1 MLYGLYGYCYFMRLK
16 HLKVSGFKSFADA
29 TKISLP
35 SNLVGVVGPNGCGKS
50 NVVDALRWVMGESSA
65 KTLRGD
71 NMDDVIFNG
80 SVTRK
85 PVSKASVELV
95 FDNTKG
101 TAPGPYAKYNEIS
114 IKRELLREGGSK
126 YFING
131 VKSRRKDINDI
142 FLGTGLGPRSYS
154 IIEQGMVSRIVE
166 SRPEDLRVLI
176 EEAAGISKYKTRR
189 RDTENRMRHTM
200 ENLSRVDDIVAELET
215 QLRRLKRQ
223 ANSAERYK
231 KHKEELR
238 QYQQWLTL
246 LKWNDLDQQLQQ
258 KRLELVE
265 LETELEKCMSDQ
277 QGAETGIENLRELQ
291 IELTDKVNE
300 VQAKYYELGGEVS
313 ALEQQIRHSRE
324 SRQQQQSEL
333 QRILETQQDSQRL
346 LASDQQRLAE
356 VKLQIEE
363 AAPQSEQILEAH
375 QIAMATLEEC
385 DQKHQEWQ
393 ASWDLLSSQSMEPE
407 RERSHHSGLI
417 DSLRRSIEQATD
429 RQVRTQSLLTE
440 IESNID
446 TQAIDGLKE
455 ASEKATEVC
464 SELDG
469 QLTEIDANIV
479 STRAEIERLRDD
491 YNIVRQRVQGDDARL
506 KSLQEMRART
516 LGADDKVL
524 DQWLIDQGLHD
535 VPRLVDGLEVEQGWE
550 FAVETALGDRL
561 TAYEVSSL
569 SDLSEKTLPE
579 GAGITAYIADKHSS
593 DRVASNTKYPR
604 LYEKITQAV
613 SLPAWIYA
621 SYAANS
627 LEQAFSWQ
635 SDLEEHETIVTKS
648 GEILSKNWISLGL
661 SERQSQ
667 GLLSQEAEIET
678 LAKRIAKDEKQCD
691 NVRDKGESKKVILE
705 ALEEQRQSLRTLY
718 RDKNQELQTKQREY
732 AAIEAKSAEWIARRE
747 QLNIELTEL
756 NQELT
761 SNADA
766 LDVSKEK
773 LELATAAAH
782 EFDQSRA
789 ELQRTRD
796 IIGNALQEARSI
808 EQSARETLQT
818 FQTTQSH
825 LLSQSHSLEQS
836 IERMTSQL
844 EQQNDRLN
852 ELQTLTA
859 VDDPAEQMS
868 EQLNALLEERIL
880 VEKELSKERAAL
892 SEHENTMREISQQR
906 SSFDQIVQQVRSK
919 LENVRLTQREISVK
933 RDGYVEGL
941 EFDDNELRQQVQTL
955 EDSDDVVTVR
965 LCNEKIESLQLKIDK
980 IGPVNLVAIEE
991 YEECSERADYLNKQK
1006 EDLLEALDTL
1016 QKAIAKIDRETRT
1029 RFKDTFEKL
1038 NTGFKQFFP
1047 RLFGDGEAYME
1058 LTDNDMLTTGVTV
1071 MARPP
1076 GKKNSTIHLL
1086 SGGEKALTAVALIF
1100 AFFEMNPAPFCVLD
1114 EVDAPMDDANV
1125 ERYSKVLQQLSQH
1138 TQLLYITHN
1147 KITMEVAGILVGVTM
1162 AEPGCSRIV
1171 QVDVEEAAAMAVS

>member
-1 MLYGLYGYCYFMRLK
+1 MRLK

-80 SVTRK
+80 SVSRK

-95 FDNTKG
+95 FDNSSG

-142 FLGTGLGPRSYS
+142 FMGTGLGPRSYS

-176 EEAAGISKYKTRR
+176 EEAAGISKYKARR

-200 ENLSRVDDIVAELET
+200 ENLSRVDDIVGELET

-238 QYQQWLTL
+238 DYQHWLTV
-246 LKWNDLDQQLQQ
+246 LKWSELDEQLQL
-258 KRLELVE
+258 KRSELTE
-265 LETELEKCMSDQ
+265 YETELEKCMADQ
-277 QGAETGIENLRELQ
+277 QGAETGIESLREQQ
-291 IELTDKVNE
+291 IELTEKVNK

-313 ALEQQIRHSRE
+313 ALEQQIQHSRE
-324 SRQQQQSEL
+324 SRKQQQSEL
-333 QRILETQQDSQRL
+333 ERIQETQHDSQRL
-346 LASDQQRLAE
+346 LASDQQRLSE
-356 VKLQIEE
+356 VKAQIDE
-363 AAPQSEQILEAH
+363 ASPQAEHVMEVH
-375 QIAMATLEEC
+375 QLSMATLEEAE
-385 DQKHQEWQ
+385 QKHSDWQE
-393 ASWDLLSSQSMEPE
+393 SWDLLTNQSMEPE

-417 DSLRRSIEQATD
+417 DSLRRSIEQASD
-429 RQVRTQSLLTE
+429 RQVRTQGLLTE
-440 IESNID
+440 IEGNID
-446 TQAIDGLKE
+446 TQAIDELKVAVEE
-455 ASEKATEVC
+455 ASESSAQME
-464 SELDG
+464 G
-469 QLTEIDANIV
+469 QLVSIDADVV
-479 STRAEIERLRDD
+479 SARAEIERLRDD
-491 YNIVRQRVQGDDARL
+491 YNAVRQRLQGDTARL
-506 KSLQEMRART
+506 KSLQEMRTRS
-516 LGADDKVL
+516 LGADGNL
-524 DQWLIDQGLHD
+524 LNQWLSDRGLD
-535 VPRLVDGLEVEQGWE
+535 KAARLVDGLSVESGWE
-550 FAVETALGDRL
+550 LAIETALGDKL
-561 TAYEVSSL
+561 AAYQVDSL
-569 SDLSEKTLPE
+569 EELSQHDLPD
-579 GAGITAYIADKHSS
+579 GAGVSAFIADK
-593 DRVASNTKYPR
+593 ASENDLSKFPS
-604 LYEKITQAV
+604 LVGKIKQSV
-613 SLPAWIYA
+613 SLPAWIYSA
-621 SYAANS
+621 YAAES
-627 LEQAFSWQ
+627 LDEAFEWQ
-635 SDLEEHETIVTKS
+635 NQLESHETIVTKS
-648 GEILSKNWISLGL
+648 GEILSKSWMSMG
-661 SERQSQ
+661 SPERQSQ
-667 GLLSQEAEIET
+667 GLLQQEAEIESLEKT
-678 LAKRIAKDEKQCD
+678 VAIDELQCEK
-691 NVRDKGESKKVILE
+691 VREKGEFKKAALSDLE
-705 ALEEQRQSLRTLY
+705 TARQELRTVFREQSQLL
-718 RDKNQELQTKQREY
+718 QEKQREY
-732 AAIEAKSAEWIARRE
+732 AAIEAKSAEWITRRE
-747 QLNIELTEL
+747 QLHIELTEL
-756 NQELT
+756 TQEL
-761 SNADA
+761 SANQGA
-766 LDVSKEK
+766 LEVSIEK

-782 EFDQSRA
+782 EFDQRRV
-789 ELQRTRD
+789 ELQRAKEETSS
-796 IIGNALQEARSI
+796 ALQDARMV
-808 EQSARETLQT
+808 EQSAREAMQN
-818 FQTTQSH
+818 FQATQSNF
-825 LLSQSHSLEQS
+825 LNQRDSLEQS
-836 IERMTSQL
+836 VERLTSQL
-844 EQQNDRLN
+844 EQQNERLL
-852 ELQTLTA
+852 ELQTLMSA
-859 VDDPAEQMS
+859 DDPAEIMS
-868 EQLNALLEERIL
+868 AQLSELLEQRLL
-880 VEKELSKERAAL
+880 VEKELAEERSAL
-892 SEHENTMREISQQR
+892 SEHENTMRQISQQR
-906 SSFDQIVQQVRSK
+906 SSFDQMVQQVRNK
-919 LENVRLTQREISVK
+919 LEQARLSQREIQVK
-933 RDGYVEGL
+933 RDGYAE
-941 EFDDNELRQQVQTL
+941 NL
-955 EDSDDVVTVR
+955 EDNDEDLRKQAQELSEREIVVTVR
-965 LCNEKIESLQLKIDK
+965 MCSEKIESLNIKIDR

-991 YEECSERADYLNKQK
+991 YEECSERAEYLNKQK
-1006 EDLLEALDTL
+1006 EDLLSALDTL

-1029 RFKDTFEKL
+1029 RFKDTFERL

-1058 LTDNDMLTTGVTV
+1058 LTDNDMLSTGVTV

>member
-1 MLYGLYGYCYFMRLK
+1 MRLK

-80 SVTRK
+80 SVSRK

-95 FDNTKG
+95 FDNSSG

-142 FLGTGLGPRSYS
+142 FMGTGLGPRSYS

-176 EEAAGISKYKTRR
+176 EEAAGISKYKARR

-200 ENLSRVDDIVAELET
+200 ENLSRVDDIVGELET

-238 QYQQWLTL
+238 DYQHWLTV
-246 LKWNDLDQQLQQ
+246 LKWSELDEQLQL
-258 KRLELVE
+258 KRSELTE
-265 LETELEKCMSDQ
+265 YETELEKCMADQ
-277 QGAETGIENLRELQ
+277 QGAETGIESLREQQ
-291 IELTDKVNE
+291 IELTEKVNK

-313 ALEQQIRHSRE
+313 ALEQQIQHSRE
-324 SRQQQQSEL
+324 SRKQQQSEL
-333 QRILETQQDSQRL
+333 ERIQETQHDSQRL
-346 LASDQQRLAE
+346 LASDQQRLSE
-356 VKLQIEE
+356 VKAQIDE
-363 AAPQSEQILEAH
+363 ASPQAEHVMEVH
-375 QIAMATLEEC
+375 QLSMATLEEAE
-385 DQKHQEWQ
+385 QKHSDWQE
-393 ASWDLLSSQSMEPE
+393 SWDLLTNQSMEPE

-417 DSLRRSIEQATD
+417 DSLRRSIEQASD
-429 RQVRTQSLLTE
+429 RQVRTQGLLTE
-440 IESNID
+440 IEGNID
-446 TQAIDGLKE
+446 TQAIDELKVAVEE
-455 ASEKATEVC
+455 ASESSAQME
-464 SELDG
+464 G
-469 QLTEIDANIV
+469 QLVSIDADVV
-479 STRAEIERLRDD
+479 SARAEIERLRDD
-491 YNIVRQRVQGDDARL
+491 YNAVRQRLQGDTARL
-506 KSLQEMRART
+506 KSLQEMRTRS
-516 LGADDKVL
+516 LGADGNL
-524 DQWLIDQGLHD
+524 LNQWLSDRGLD
-535 VPRLVDGLEVEQGWE
+535 KAARLVDGLSVESGWE
-550 FAVETALGDRL
+550 LAIETALGDKL
-561 TAYEVSSL
+561 AAYQVDSL
-569 SDLSEKTLPE
+569 EELSQHDLPE
-579 GAGITAYIADKHSS
+579 GAGVSAFIADK
-593 DRVASNTKYPR
+593 ASENDLSKFPS
-604 LYEKITQAV
+604 LVGKIKQSV
-613 SLPAWIYA
+613 SLPAWIYSA
-621 SYAANS
+621 YAAES
-627 LEQAFSWQ
+627 LDEAFEWQ
-635 SDLEEHETIVTKS
+635 NQLESHETIVTKS
-648 GEILSKNWISLGL
+648 GEILSKSWMSMG
-661 SERQSQ
+661 SPERQSQ
-667 GLLSQEAEIET
+667 GLLQQEAEIESLEKT
-678 LAKRIAKDEKQCD
+678 VAIDELQCEK
-691 NVRDKGESKKVILE
+691 VREKGEFKKAALSDLE
-705 ALEEQRQSLRTLY
+705 TARQELRTVFREQSQLL
-718 RDKNQELQTKQREY
+718 QEKQREY
-732 AAIEAKSAEWIARRE
+732 AAIEAKSAEWITRRE
-747 QLNIELTEL
+747 QLHIELTEL
-756 NQELT
+756 TQEL
-761 SNADA
+761 SANQGA
-766 LDVSKEK
+766 LEVSIEK

-782 EFDQSRA
+782 EFDQRRV
-789 ELQRTRD
+789 ELQRAKEETSS
-796 IIGNALQEARSI
+796 ALQDARMV
-808 EQSARETLQT
+808 EQSAREAMQN
-818 FQTTQSH
+818 FQATQSNF
-825 LLSQSHSLEQS
+825 LNQRDSLEQS
-836 IERMTSQL
+836 VERLTSQL
-844 EQQNDRLN
+844 EQQNERLL
-852 ELQTLTA
+852 ELQTLMSA
-859 VDDPAEQMS
+859 DDPAEIMS
-868 EQLNALLEERIL
+868 AQLSELLEQRLL
-880 VEKELSKERAAL
+880 VEKELAEERSAL
-892 SEHENTMREISQQR
+892 SEHENTMRQISQQR
-906 SSFDQIVQQVRSK
+906 SSFDQMVQQVRNK
-919 LENVRLTQREISVK
+919 LEQARLSQREIQVK
-933 RDGYVEGL
+933 RDGYAE
-941 EFDDNELRQQVQTL
+941 NL
-955 EDSDDVVTVR
+955 EDNDEDLRKQAQELSEREIVVTVR
-965 LCNEKIESLQLKIDK
+965 MCSEKIESLNIKIDR

-991 YEECSERADYLNKQK
+991 YEECSERAEYLNKQK
-1006 EDLLEALDTL
+1006 EDLLSALDTL

-1029 RFKDTFEKL
+1029 RFKDTFERL

-1058 LTDNDMLTTGVTV
+1058 LTDNDMLSTGVTV

>member
-1 MLYGLYGYCYFMRLK
+1 MRLK
-16 HLKVSGFKSFADA
+16 HLKVSGFKSFADT

-80 SVTRK
+80 SVSRK

-238 QYQQWLTL
+238 KFQHWLII
-246 LKWNDLDQQLQQ
+246 LKWYELDEQLQQ
-258 KRLELVE
+258 KRLELAE
-265 LETELEKCMSDQ
+265 LETELEKCIADQ
-277 QGAETGIENLRELQ
+277 QGAETGIESLREMQ
-291 IELTDKVNE
+291 IELTEQVNQ
-300 VQAKYYELGGEVS
+300 VQAKYFELGGEVS
-313 ALEQQIRHSRE
+313 ALEQQIKHSRE

-333 QRILETQQDSQRL
+333 QRIMETQQDSQRL
-346 LASDQQRLAE
+346 LASDEQRLAE
-356 VKLQIEE
+356 VKAQLEE
-363 AAPQSEQILEAH
+363 SQPQSEQFLEAH
-375 QIAMATLEEC
+375 QVGLAALEEAEHN
-385 DQKHQEWQ
+385 HQGWQ
-393 ASWDLLSSQSMEPE
+393 ESWDLLQSQSMEPE

-429 RQVRTQSLLTE
+429 RKARTQSVLTE
-440 IESNID
+440 IEGNID
-446 TQAIDGLKE
+446 TQSIDELQQ
-455 ASEKATEVC
+455 ATEQAAEQAA
-464 SELDG
+464 ELEG
-469 QLTEIDANIV
+469 QLTEIDANVV

-491 YNIVRQRVQGDDARL
+491 YNTVRQRLQGDDARL

-516 LGADDKVL
+516 LGADDKSL
-524 DQWLIDQGLHD
+524 DAWLSQQNLHNAS
-535 VPRLVDGLEVEQGWE
+535 RLVDSLEVESGWE
-550 FAVETALGDRL
+550 AAIETVLGDRL
-561 TAYEVSSL
+561 TAYEVASL
-569 SDLSEKTLPE
+569 HDLAKGGLPE
-579 GAGITAYIADKHSS
+579 GAGISAYIAGNDVKNLTSKKS
-593 DRVASNTKYPR
+593 KFP
-604 LYEKITQAV
+604 LLIEKINQVA
-613 SLPAWIYA
+613 SLPAWVF
-621 SYAANS
+621 STFAADS
-627 LEQAFSWQ
+627 LEQAFEWQ
-635 SDLEEHETIVTKS
+635 ADLEAHESIVTKQ
-648 GEILSKNWISLGL
+648 GEVLSKTWISLG
-661 SERQSQ
+661 STERESQ
-667 GLLSQEAEIET
+667 GLLRQEAEIES
-678 LAKRIAKDEKQCD
+678 LAKRVADDEQQCEK
-691 NVRDKGESKKVILE
+691 VKLKGENKKAV
-705 ALEEQRQSLRTLY
+705 LEELETKR
-718 RDKNQELQTKQREY
+718 QELRIVFREKTQMLQDKQREY
-732 AAIEAKSAEWIARRE
+732 AAIEAKSAEWINRRE

-756 NQELT
+756 NQELS
-761 SNADA
+761 SNAQA
-766 LDVSKEK
+766 LEISKEK
-773 LELATAAAH
+773 LEQATTAAH
-782 EFDQSRA
+782 EFDQRRS
-789 ELQRTRD
+789 ELQRSRD
-796 IIGNALQEARSI
+796 VISGALQEARSS
-808 EQSARETLQT
+808 EQSAREALQT
-818 FQTTQSH
+818 FQA
-825 LLSQSHSLEQS
+825 SQSHFLSQRTALEES
-836 IERMTSQL
+836 VERMTSQL
-844 EQQNDRLN
+844 NQQTDRLG

-859 VDDPAEQMS
+859 VDDPAEAMA
-868 EQLNALLEERIL
+868 EQLNALLEQRL
-880 VEKELSKERAAL
+880 QVEQDLSKERVAL
-892 SEHENTMREISQQR
+892 TEHENKMREISQER
-906 SSFDQIVQQVRSK
+906 SSYDQMVQQVRSK
-919 LENVRLTQREISVK
+919 LENVRLAQREILVK
-933 RDGYVEGL
+933 RDGFAENL
-941 EFDDNELRQQVQTL
+941 EIEDDEIRKEVQDL
-955 EDSDDVVTVR
+955 EAGEEFVNVR
-965 LCNEKIESLQLKIDK
+965 VCNEKIESLQLKIDK

-991 YEECSERADYLNKQK
+991 YEECSERAEYLNKQK
-1006 EDLLEALDTL
+1006 ADLLEALDTL

-1029 RFKDTFEKL
+1029 RFKDTFERL
-1038 NTGFKQFFP
+1038 NSGFKQFFP

-1058 LTDNDMLTTGVTV
+1058 LTDNDMLSTGVTV

-1125 ERYSKVLQQLSQH
+1125 ERYSKVLQQLSKH

-1147 KITMEVAGILVGVTM
+1147 KITMEVAGVLVGVTM

>member
-1 MLYGLYGYCYFMRLK
+1 MRLK

-80 SVTRK
+80 SVSRK

-95 FDNTKG
+95 FDNSSG

-142 FLGTGLGPRSYS
+142 FMGTGLGPRSYS

-176 EEAAGISKYKTRR
+176 EEAAGISKYKARR

-200 ENLSRVDDIVAELET
+200 ENLSRVDDIVGELET

-238 QYQQWLTL
+238 DYQHWLTV
-246 LKWNDLDQQLQQ
+246 LKWSELDEQLQL
-258 KRLELVE
+258 KRSELTE
-265 LETELEKCMSDQ
+265 YETELEKCMADQ
-277 QGAETGIENLRELQ
+277 QGAETGIESLREQQ
-291 IELTDKVNE
+291 IELTEKVNK

-313 ALEQQIRHSRE
+313 ALEQQIQHSRE
-324 SRQQQQSEL
+324 SRKQQQSEL
-333 QRILETQQDSQRL
+333 ERIQETQHDSQRL
-346 LASDQQRLAE
+346 LASDQQRLSE
-356 VKLQIEE
+356 VKAQIDE
-363 AAPQSEQILEAH
+363 ASPQAEHVMEVH
-375 QIAMATLEEC
+375 QLSMATLEEAG
-385 DQKHQEWQ
+385 QKHSDWQE
-393 ASWDLLSSQSMEPE
+393 SWDLLTNQSMEPE

-417 DSLRRSIEQATD
+417 DSLRRSIEQASD
-429 RQVRTQSLLTE
+429 RQVRTQGLLTE
-440 IESNID
+440 IEGNID
-446 TQAIDGLKE
+446 TQAIDELKVAVEE
-455 ASEKATEVC
+455 ASESSAQMEGKLV
-464 SELDG
+464 S
-469 QLTEIDANIV
+469 IDADVV
-479 STRAEIERLRDD
+479 SARAEIERLRDD
-491 YNIVRQRVQGDDARL
+491 YNAVRQRLQGDTARL
-506 KSLQEMRART
+506 KSLQEMRTRS
-516 LGADDKVL
+516 LGADGNL
-524 DQWLIDQGLHD
+524 LNQWLSDRGLD
-535 VPRLVDGLEVEQGWE
+535 KAARLVDGLSVESGWE
-550 FAVETALGDRL
+550 LAIETALGDKL
-561 TAYEVSSL
+561 AAYQVDSL
-569 SDLSEKTLPE
+569 EELSQHDLPE
-579 GAGITAYIADKHSS
+579 GAGVSAFIADK
-593 DRVASNTKYPR
+593 ASENVLSKFPS
-604 LYEKITQAV
+604 LVGKIKQSV
-613 SLPAWIYA
+613 SLPAWIYSA
-621 SYAANS
+621 YAAES
-627 LEQAFSWQ
+627 LDEAFEWQ
-635 SDLEEHETIVTKS
+635 NQLESHETIVTKS
-648 GEILSKNWISLGL
+648 GEILSKSWMSMG
-661 SERQSQ
+661 SPERQSQ
-667 GLLSQEAEIET
+667 GLLQQEAEIESLEKT
-678 LAKRIAKDEKQCD
+678 VAVDELQCEK
-691 NVRDKGESKKVILE
+691 VREKGEFKKAALSDLE
-705 ALEEQRQSLRTLY
+705 TTRQELRTVFREQSQLL
-718 RDKNQELQTKQREY
+718 QEKQREY
-732 AAIEAKSAEWIARRE
+732 AAIEAKSAEWITRRE
-747 QLNIELTEL
+747 QLHIELTEL
-756 NQELT
+756 TQEL
-761 SNADA
+761 SANQGA
-766 LDVSKEK
+766 LEVSIEK

-782 EFDQSRA
+782 EFDQRRV
-789 ELQRTRD
+789 ELQRAKEETSS
-796 IIGNALQEARSI
+796 ALQDARMV
-808 EQSARETLQT
+808 EQSAREAMQN
-818 FQTTQSH
+818 FQATQSNF
-825 LLSQSHSLEQS
+825 LNQRDSLEQS
-836 IERMTSQL
+836 VERLTSQL
-844 EQQNDRLN
+844 EQQNERLL
-852 ELQTLTA
+852 ELQTLMSA
-859 VDDPAEQMS
+859 DDPAEIMS
-868 EQLNALLEERIL
+868 AQLSELLEQRLL
-880 VEKELSKERAAL
+880 VEKELAEERSAL
-892 SEHENTMREISQQR
+892 SEHENTMRQISQQR
-906 SSFDQIVQQVRSK
+906 SSFDQMVQQVRNK
-919 LENVRLTQREISVK
+919 LEQARLSQREIQVK
-933 RDGYVEGL
+933 RDGYAE
-941 EFDDNELRQQVQTL
+941 NL
-955 EDSDDVVTVR
+955 EDNDEDLRKQAQELSEREIVVTVR
-965 LCNEKIESLQLKIDK
+965 MCSEKIESLNIKIDR

-991 YEECSERADYLNKQK
+991 YEECSERAEYLNKQK
-1006 EDLLEALDTL
+1006 EDLLSALDTL

-1029 RFKDTFEKL
+1029 RFKDTFERL

-1058 LTDNDMLTTGVTV
+1058 LTDNDMLSTGVTV

>member
-1 MLYGLYGYCYFMRLK
+1 MRLK
-16 HLKVSGFKSFADA
+16 HLKVSGFKSFADT

-80 SVTRK
+80 STSRK

-142 FLGTGLGPRSYS
+142 FLGTGLGARSYS

-238 QYQQWLTL
+238 QFQHWLTI
-246 LKWNDLDQQLQQ
+246 LKWHELDEQLQK
-258 KRLELVE
+258 KRIELAE
-265 LETELEKCMSDQ
+265 HETELEKSIADQ
-277 QGAETGIENLRELQ
+277 QGAETGIESLREMQ
-291 IELTDKVNE
+291 IELTEQVNQ
-300 VQAKYYELGGEVS
+300 VQAKYFALGGEVS
-313 ALEQQIRHSRE
+313 ALEQQIKHSRE
-324 SRQQQQSEL
+324 SRQQQQLEL
-333 QRILETQQDSQRL
+333 QRIVETQQGSQRL
-346 LASDQQRLAE
+346 LASDEKRLAE
-356 VKLQIEE
+356 VKTQIEE
-363 AAPQSEQILEAH
+363 SQPQSEQVLEAH
-375 QIAMATLEEC
+375 QLALDALEGTE
-385 DQKHQEWQ
+385 QRHQAWQ
-393 ASWDLLSSQSMEPE
+393 ESWDLLQNQSMEPE

-417 DSLRRSIEQATD
+417 DSLRRSIEQATE
-429 RQVRTQSLLTE
+429 RKARTQRVLAE
-440 IESNID
+440 IEGNID
-446 TQAIDGLKE
+446 TQTIDELQQAVE
-455 ASEKATEVC
+455 QSIEVC
-464 SELDG
+464 AELEG

-491 YNIVRQRVQGDDARL
+491 YNTVRQRLQGDDARL
-506 KSLQEMRART
+506 KSLQEMRATT
-516 LGADDKVL
+516 LGADDKSLEV
-524 DQWLIDQGLHD
+524 WLSEQGLNNAS
-535 VPRLVDGLEVEQGWE
+535 RLVDSLEVEKGWE
-550 FAVETALGDRL
+550 VAIETILADRL

-569 SDLSEKTLPE
+569 HDLTKENLPE
-579 GAGITAYIADKHSS
+579 GAGVSAYIVGDAVENQLESNSKKSKFPKLIEKINQ
-593 DRVASNTKYPR
+593 VAS
-604 LYEKITQAV
+604 V
-613 SLPAWIYA
+613 PAWVYSTYVA
-621 SYAANS
+621 DS
-627 LEQAFSWQ
+627 LEQAFVWQ
-635 SDLEEHETIVTKS
+635 VDLQAHESIVTKQ
-648 GEILSKNWISLGL
+648 GEVLSKTWISLG
-661 SERQSQ
+661 SSARQSQ
-667 GLLSQEAEIET
+667 GLLRQEAEIES
-678 LAKRIAKDEKQCD
+678 LEKRVAEDEQQCEK
-691 NVRDKGESKKVILE
+691 VRINGENKKEVLV
-705 ALEEQRQSLRTLY
+705 ALENQRQELRAAFRGKTQL
-718 RDKNQELQTKQREY
+718 LQDKQREY
-732 AAIEAKSAEWIARRE
+732 AAIEAKSAEWINRRE

-756 NQELT
+756 NQEL
-761 SNADA
+761 SINSEA
-766 LDVSKEK
+766 LKVSREK

-782 EFDQSRA
+782 KFDQTRS

-796 IIGNALQEARSI
+796 VVGSALQEARSS
-808 EQSARETLQT
+808 EQAAREALQN
-818 FQTTQSH
+818 FQA
-825 LLSQSHSLEQS
+825 SQSHFLSQRAALEES
-836 IERMTSQL
+836 VERMTSQL
-844 EQQNDRLN
+844 TQQTGRLT

-859 VDDPAEQMS
+859 VNDPAEAMT
-868 EQLNALLEERIL
+868 EQLNEILEQRL
-880 VEKELSKERAAL
+880 QVEQDLSKERAAL
-892 SEHENTMREISQQR
+892 SDHENKMREITQER
-906 SSFDQIVQQVRSK
+906 SSFDQLVHQVRSK
-919 LENVRLTQREISVK
+919 LENARLAQRELLVK
-933 RDGYVEGL
+933 RDGFSENL
-941 EFDDNELRQQVQTL
+941 ELDDDEIRKEVQNL
-955 EDSDDVVTVR
+955 EASEEFVTIR

-980 IGPVNLVAIEE
+980 IGPVNLVAIDE
-991 YEECSERADYLNKQK
+991 YEECSERAEYLNKQK
-1006 EDLLEALDTL
+1006 ADLLEALDTL

-1029 RFKDTFEKL
+1029 RFKDTFEQL
-1038 NTGFKQFFP
+1038 NSGFKQFFP
-1047 RLFGDGEAYME
+1047 RLFGDGQAYME

-1114 EVDAPMDDANV
+1114 EVDAPLDDANV
-1125 ERYSKVLQQLSQH
+1125 ERYSKVLQQLSEH

-1147 KITMEVAGILVGVTM
+1147 KITMEVAGVLVGVTM

-1171 QVDVEEAAAMAVS
+1171 QVDVEEAAAMAVN